1 MFSWF
6 RERRAEKRRT
16 ALARFLRLMFCLQ
29 QEKDRIAE
37 TVDRFAKR
45 GDWVILT
52 GQFIMASHSD
62 RKRIVSK
69 LREVGREI
77 GDLRP
82 GEQTQLVHALNRGRS
97 ENLGL
102 PTECPDCTC
111 RKLAKEEDDGKS

>member
-1 MFSWF
+1 MLISWL

-45 GDWVILT
+45 GDWVIL

-62 RKRIVSK
+62 RKRIVSE

-82 GEQTQLVHALNRGRS
+82 GEQTQLVQALNEGRRRQ
-97 ENLGL
+97 
-102 PTECPDCTC
+102 T
-111 RKLAKEEDDGKS
+111 